1 MYVCM
6 YNHAICSTDTMK
18 WGGEGWGSIVIQ
30 FKLCGLFVVQAN

>member
-18 WGGEGWGSIVIQ
+18 CGGGEGWGSIVIQ
-30 FKLCGLFVVQAN
+30 FKLCGVR